1 MFFKILIKNIFYFF
15 KRIIDFW
22 IKDSLSFLKENFE
35 KIIKK
40 LEKTF
45 AIKVNFYY
53 LFSPLYQDYTPVGY
67 FFGFLIR
74 FFKILFGS
82 FIYLFLFLLFLF
94 IYLSIILLP
103 FFLIFKF

>member
-15 KRIIDFW
+15 KRIADFW
-22 IKDSLSFLKENFE
+22 IKDSFFFLKENFE
-35 KIIKK
+35 KVIRR

-53 LFSPLYQDYTPVGY
+53 LFSPLYQDYTPIGY
-67 FFGFLIR
+67 LFGFLVR
-74 FFKILFGS
+74 FLKILFGS
-82 FIYLFLFLLFLF
+82 LIYLFLFFVFLFL
-94 IYLSIILLP
+94 YLAIILFP